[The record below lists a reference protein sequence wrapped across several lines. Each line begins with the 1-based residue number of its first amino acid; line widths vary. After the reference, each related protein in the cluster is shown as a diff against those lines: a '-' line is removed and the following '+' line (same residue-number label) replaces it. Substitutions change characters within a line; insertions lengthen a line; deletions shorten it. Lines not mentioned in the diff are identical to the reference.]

1 VLDLLNLPGVMP
13 VDIQPGKRGL
23 VITAEVIDETIPH
36 CPDCNKLLHRHGKR
50 PNLFADTPLHMQ
62 PTRIEVNRPRYRCE
76 QCGKILTPELG
87 FLDERRRATRRLVDV
102 IRERCL
108 GMTFHAL
115 AEQTGLAVN
124 TIKAIAHDLI
134 DEYDATVRYETP
146 VIMGIDEVNLA
157 GAYRCVITNLA
168 TNNVFQILEYRTQ
181 DYLKP
186 FFENLPD
193 REKVEWVCT
202 DMWRPFKRS
211 FAPYLPNARLVID
224 RFHVVKMAS
233 EALEE
238 ERKKYQVTLSKDERL
253 QVKKS
258 IRWLMLKRPSNL
270 TAVEQKALANIREQI
285 PDLAMAYDFKE
296 SFMRIYDCDDKGNA
310 MRAFEAWENTL
321 PDGRMP
327 KFHDL
332 AKTVHNHYP
341 DIFAYW
347 DSPGR
352 IINAYTEALNGL
364 IKLAN
369 RLGRG
374 YSYEV
379 IRAKT
384 MYAKQAR
391 KVGSVVRLLPAA
403 NEIPTK
409 TASISVEYGP
419 HIPTLVSLAESG
431 GLD

>member
-1 VLDLLNLPGVMP
+1 MGV
-13 VDIQPGKRGL
+13 
-23 VITAEVIDETIPH
+23 
-36 CPDCNKLLHRHGKR
+36 HGYV
-50 PNLFADTPLHMQ
+50 A
-62 PTRIEVNRPRYRCE
+62 
-76 QCGKILTPELG
+76 
-87 FLDERRRATRRLVDV
+87 
-102 IRERCL
+102 
-108 GMTFHAL
+108 
-115 AEQTGLAVN
+115 
-124 TIKAIAHDLI
+124 
-134 DEYDATVRYETP
+134 
-146 VIMGIDEVNLA
+146 
-157 GAYRCVITNLA
+157 
-168 TNNVFQILEYRTQ
+168 
-181 DYLKP
+181 
-186 FFENLPD
+186 
-193 REKVEWVCT
+193 
-202 DMWRPFKRS
+202 PFKRS

-296 SFMRIYDCDDKGNA
+296 SFMRIYDCEDKGNA

-352 IINAYTEALNGL
+352 ITNAYTEALNGL

-391 KVGSVVRLLPAA
+391 KVGSGVRILPSA